1 MGIGPDSFERP
12 TKFSS
17 REVSKV
23 SPRFVLISD
32 YFRDLIKL
40 QARTKAF
47 LLVMTRWLLDL
58 SVAIPGLDAVAPNSE
73 NGGFMYNIYM
83 VYMYLLCIYIC
94 WYVYYLY
101 IYIHTYTCTYYV
113 CIYSR
118 TIVALQERHLF
129 VGGAKGYTMTNG
141 RTLKR
146 LVNDYLLIKH
156 GNGKSTVCRWVSQL
170 QTSIDSGFS

>member
-47 LLVMTRWLLDL
+47 LLVMTR
-58 SVAIPGLDAVAPNSE
+58 
-73 NGGFMYNIYM
+73 
-83 VYMYLLCIYIC
+83 
-94 WYVYYLY
+94 
-101 IYIHTYTCTYYV
+101 
-113 CIYSR
+113 
-118 TIVALQERHLF
+118 
-129 VGGAKGYTMTNG
+129 
-141 RTLKR
+141 
-146 LVNDYLLIKH
+146 
-156 GNGKSTVCRWVSQL
+156 
-170 QTSIDSGFS
+170 